1 MRIKIEC
8 ISKLKEAIGSSLLNE
23 VNDVKTLRNFIA
35 QLESMQ
41 TTDFATEIHRIK
53 EKIKLIQ
60 DVSEANENKKQHKQN
75 LEVLENLDSRISIA
89 SDYDCKF

>member
-1 MRIKIEC
+1 
-8 ISKLKEAIGSSLLNE
+8 
-23 VNDVKTLRNFIA
+23 
-35 QLESMQ
+35 MQ
-41 TTDFATEIHRIK
+41 TTDFAIEIHRIK

-89 SDYDCKF
+89 SD

>member
-1 MRIKIEC
+1 
-8 ISKLKEAIGSSLLNE
+8 LKEAIASSLLNE
-23 VNDVKTLRNFIA
+23 VNDVKTLRNFIV

-41 TTDFATEIHRIK
+41 TTDFAIEIHRIK

-89 SDYDCKF
+89 SD